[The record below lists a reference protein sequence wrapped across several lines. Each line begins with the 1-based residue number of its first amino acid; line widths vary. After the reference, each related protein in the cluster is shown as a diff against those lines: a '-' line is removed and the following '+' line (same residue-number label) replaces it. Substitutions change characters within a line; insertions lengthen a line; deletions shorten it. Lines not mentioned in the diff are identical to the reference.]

1 MLHLTL
7 PTLGNLFGR
16 DQRSVKIGTFNGN
29 QSVLLFGGECTKVFP
44 SIEVCGVVYR
54 AEGTAAPRVD
64 NAVRSK
70 ENCSNKSTQ
79 HYHKIS

>member
-1 MLHLTL
+1 ML
-7 PTLGNLFGR
+7 PILGNLSGR
-16 DQRSVKIGTFNGN
+16 DQRSVKIETFNGN

-70 ENCSNKSTQ
+70 EKFSKNST
-79 HYHKIS
+79 HHNHKIS